1 MGCEVKICGV
11 THEQDAVAC
20 VRAGADA
27 VGVNFWAGTPR
38 VCDEHTAKKIVE
50 AVGDSALVIGVF
62 VDATL
67 EYIQAIRQ
75 RTGIRWVQLHGREP
89 ATLVQ
94 ALLPEAYKAVA
105 VTDAAAIEEARSYPG
120 EHVLLDTYVANV
132 RGGTGQ
138 TFNWEIAKVL
148 AHERKLTLAG
158 GLTPS
163 NVAQAIRAVRPFRV
177 DVASGVEK
185 QPGKK
190 DLDLVQA
197 FIQAVRSTDN
207 DDEG

>member
-1 MGCEVKICGV
+1 M
-11 THEQDAVAC
+11 TQLQDAVDC
-20 VRAGADA
+20 VKAGADA
-27 VGVNFWAGTPR
+27 IGVNFWAGTPR
-38 VCDEHTAKKIVE
+38 VCDERTAQAIVD
-50 AVGDSALVIGVF
+50 AISDSAWVIGVF

-67 EYIQAIRQ
+67 EHIQAMRE

-89 ATLVQ
+89 AALID
-94 ALLPEAYKAVA
+94 ALLPEAYKALP
-105 VTDAAAIEEARSYPG
+105 VTDAAVIDEARSYPG
-120 EHVLLDTYVANV
+120 EHLLLDTYVAGV
-132 RGGTGQ
+132 PGGTGR
-138 TFNWEIAKVL
+138 TFNWEIAKIL

-158 GLTPS
+158 GLTPV

-197 FIQAVRSTDN
+197 FIHAVRSTD
-207 DDEG
+207 DDDAG